1 MDEKEKS
8 MDTILKSG
16 GWSVFVDPKTTKN
29 NKHMVFIEKDSWVPI
44 SFVRHLDYETMYYY
58 GVHNGVNGVLVSYH
72 KLQPGLLLS
81 MEHCNLSMEQLH
93 QFNTNQAGHISPYM

>member
-1 MDEKEKS
+1 

-58 GVHNGVNGVLVSYH
+58 GVNGVLVSYR